1 MSYLRYGFAAVVF
14 MLTVS
19 PSFAADDVVM
29 LPVANAINTPEAHQK
44 LPDSVKF
51 YFGAQPAARTAQTFG
66 QFVSN
71 RKTNGFAK
79 SESAACER
87 AFLSALISLH
97 QRADELGANA
107 VIHIESFYRK
117 HAVSSETEYECHKG
131 FRMAGVALRG
141 EVVRLADY

>member
-1 MSYLRYGFAAVVF
+1 MSWLWRGFAVAALL
-14 MLTVS
+14 LTAS

-29 LPVANAINTPEAHQK
+29 LPVANAINTPEAQQK

-51 YFGAQPAARTAQTFG
+51 YFGAQPVPRTAQSFG

-79 SESAACER
+79 SAAAACER

-97 QRADELGANA
+97 QRADELGGNA
-107 VIHIESFYRK
+107 VIHIESYYRK
-117 HAVSSETEYECHKG
+117 HAVSSDTDYECHKCPSG
-131 FRMAGVALRG
+131 KLSS
-141 EVVRLADY
+141 L